1 MQRVER
7 RVAAVTTALTR
18 TPAASPRAQVNSSPF
33 DDAWMMKVKLS
44 NPAGACC
51 GCDVQAAEWLVF
63 QIAAPLTRFRAAQ
76 IAEVKKLMD
85 AKAYSAHCEAGGH

>member
-1 MQRVER
+1 M
-7 RVAAVTTALTR
+7 AVTTALTR
-18 TPAASPRAQVNSSPF
+18 TPAAVPRAQVNSSPF

-51 GCDVQAAEWLVF
+51 GGEAKLELSALVQKL
-63 QIAAPLTRFRAAQ
+63 PLTRSRAVPS
-76 IAEVKKLMD
+76 AEVKKLMD